1 MFHML
6 SQQSNSFFITS
17 KRDFIVNGSVS
28 HDDFND
34 TFDFAYDMTFG
45 SEGEHRDHRSGGQI
59 RRKPGEI
66 FADTFQGKLAEFALF
81 NYLKQN
87 ISNISPP
94 DLREWQLNKWDSSD
108 FIVGPYNIAVKSTK
122 SFGNLLLLET
132 KDWNEDAQYIPNIPF
147 GHENSDFFVCVR
159 IKSDCSQIMRYNRML
174 YSYTADKSI
183 LYNLLI
189 SNDWSCN
196 LSGFITRDELRFI
209 IQNKFIL
216 PQNSLLNGKT
226 RMDAENYYVQ
236 MGDMHDISEL
246 FSFVKNSY

>member
-1 MFHML
+1 
-6 SQQSNSFFITS
+6 
-17 KRDFIVNGSVS
+17 
-28 HDDFND
+28 
-34 TFDFAYDMTFG
+34 
-45 SEGEHRDHRSGGQI
+45 
-59 RRKPGEI
+59 
-66 FADTFQGKLAEFALF
+66 
-81 NYLKQN
+81 
-87 ISNISPP
+87 
-94 DLREWQLNKWDSSD
+94 
-108 FIVGPYNIAVKSTK
+108 
-122 SFGNLLLLET
+122 
-132 KDWNEDAQYIPNIPF
+132 
-147 GHENSDFFVCVR
+147 
-159 IKSDCSQIMRYNRML
+159 ML